1 MGTERFFVSVSA
13 TKLKLLWL
21 KPFAVGGARRDR
33 TADLYNA
40 IVALSQLSYGPS
52 KPDNIS
58 VNTQAVNTIVLAGCL
73 SCRNKLKRLVDT
85 RQGSL
90 STH

>member
-52 KPDNIS
+52 KRANIS
-58 VNTQAVNTIVLAGCL
+58 VNRQAVNTVLLARCL
-73 SCRNKLKRLVDT
+73 SRRNELKRFVNT
-85 RQGSL
+85 RKSSL
-90 STH
+90 TPH